1 MNKDDIIAFYE
12 KRDVKETY
20 NYDILADD
28 RVSLFS
34 SMRETKQENQ
44 KTLILSNQPTIYCC
58 LSICSFL
65 IALSNLPEEDRI
77 YFFYD
82 DPLSYNVGLIVC
94 MCCLCILGIVIS
106 DIIKKSFT
114 NKQIGTL
121 PFLTKK
127 QHKMNFNPT
136 ICLAGQ
142 VAHFLLLIEIIL
154 QTMPTQLFQH
164 ETLMDLSFLLNMVYF
179 AYANSFL
186 EKKKAAQMHYIPFIL
201 YICVT
206 LALLCQNNSM
216 KLQYTHIWK
225 VQTERVILTYMG
237 IMLQGI
243 QFQLFRPAIQQM
255 ERNQNILA
263 EVL

>member
-1 MNKDDIIAFYE
+1 MNKEDIIAFYE
-12 KRDVKETY
+12 KREMKGNY
-20 NYDILADD
+20 NYDILGDD

-34 SMRETKQENQ
+34 QKRESKHNNQ
-44 KTLILSNQPTIYCC
+44 KTLILSSQPSIYCF

-65 IALSNLPEEDRI
+65 IALQNLPEEDRI

-82 DPLSYNVGLIVC
+82 NLLSYNIGLIVC
-94 MCCLCILGIVIS
+94 MCGLCILGIVIAE
-106 DIIKKSFT
+106 IIKRSFT

-136 ICLAGQ
+136 ICFAGQ
-142 VAHFLLLIEIIL
+142 LAHLLLLIEIIL

-164 ETLMDLSFLLNMVYF
+164 ETLMDLSFLLNVVYF
-179 AYANSFL
+179 IYANSFL
-186 EKKKAAQMHYIPFIL
+186 EKKKAAQMHYIPFVL
-201 YICVT
+201 YIFVT

-216 KLQYTHIWK
+216 KLQYTRIWK
-225 VQTERVILTYMG
+225 VKTERVILTYMG

-243 QFQLFRPAIQQM
+243 QFQFFRPAIKEM